1 MTPDTR
7 PIEEQVADR
16 IRLAIACRAA
26 MPGDADH
33 FARSLA
39 HHILALLPRWQP
51 LDTAPIPPPEG
62 LPSYWEFRCLIQS
75 ESGVVCEG
83 YASYVGN
90 YRKQKGNDKPPIL
103 RWYRSRNGRVER
115 NAKYW
120 MPLPA
125 PLTDGLKGG
134 D

>member
-1 MTPDTR
+1 MKDA
-7 PIEEQVADR
+7 PINVVADMVIAAIFDGIHASQIPWG
-16 IRLAIACRAA
+16 IRQVLWTA
-26 MPGDADH
+26 GYDVT
-33 FARSLA
+33 
-39 HHILALLPRWQP
+39 PRWQP